1 MQGFYQSSLGNEVDL
16 MDTMNVSPDI
26 LAKNQNF
33 KKLRHDFVDEKLPV
47 TGKPLYIFV
56 CERKGLKTHF

>member
-1 MQGFYQSSLGNEVDL
+1 